1 MRNLKE
7 KNIRKITKMGGRGKT
22 MGITLPIEIMDKLGW
37 KEHQKVMVG
46 LKGKTI
52 SIKDWKK

>member
-7 KNIRKITKMGGRGKT
+7 KNIRKITKMGEGKT
-22 MGITLPIEIMDKLGW
+22 MGITLPIEVLEKLGW
-37 KEHQKVMVG
+37 KEHQKVVVS

-52 SIKDWKK
+52 NIKDWKK